1 MTLDRDA
8 VLATALDLAR
18 GGGEL
23 ARRFAAEGVEVEAKD
38 GTDLVTRADRDVER
52 RMVHHL
58 LARYPEHAILGEESG
73 RHGPEEARVRWLLD
87 PLDGT
92 HNYAMGLD
100 VYGVCLTVL
109 LDGRAEVAVVH
120 DSPSGRSTSAIR
132 GRGAWQ
138 EGRRLS
144 VRDPVPLART
154 TVSWIQGYDI
164 DLDDPARRAVFDPL
178 ERSVKRVLR
187 TWAPSRD
194 WALLAEGG
202 IDAVIAFRN
211 EPWDLEGGALIACE
225 AGAIE
230 VRTEDLVIVGVPAVV
245 SELASVL
252 VSADDLDA

>member
-1 MTLDRDA
+1 MTLDHDA

-38 GTDLVTRADRDVER
+38 GIDLVTRADRDVER

-58 LARYPEHAILGEESG
+58 LARYPDHAILGEESG
-73 RHGPEEARVRWLLD
+73 HHGPEDARVQWLLD
-87 PLDGT
+87 SLDGT

-138 EGRRLS
+138 EGRRLA
-144 VRDPVPLART
+144 VRDAGPLAHA
-154 TVSWIQGYDI
+154 TVSWIQGYGI
-164 DLDDPARRAVFDPL
+164 DLDDPARRAAFDPV

-202 IDAVIAFRN
+202 TDAVVAFRN
-211 EPWDLEGGALIACE
+211 EPWDLEGGALIARE
-225 AGAIE
+225 AGAAE
-230 VRTEDLVIVGVPAVV
+230 LRTDELVIVGVPAIVD
-245 SELASVL
+245 ELGGL
-252 VSADDLDA
+252 LDADGIDL